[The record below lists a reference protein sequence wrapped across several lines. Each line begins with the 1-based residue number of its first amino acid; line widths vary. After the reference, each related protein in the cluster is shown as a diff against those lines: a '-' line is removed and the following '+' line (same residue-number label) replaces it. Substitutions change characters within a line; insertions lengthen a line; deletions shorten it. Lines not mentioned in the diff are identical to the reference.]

1 MKKNEGA
8 YSDTQISDAWNV
20 LFQASDELKNL
31 IRRTPAQVIDFQRF
45 KEDRKICYR
54 RPIKGEGDEHVC
66 YEAIS

>member
-1 MKKNEGA
+1 MN

-20 LFQASDELKNL
+20 LFRASPELQNL
-31 IRRTPAQVIDFQRF
+31 IRRQPAQVIDFQRF

-54 RPIKGEGDEHVC
+54 RTAKGEGDEHVG